1 VRFLVED
8 AGVDANAV
16 CESAIMPP
24 IACAGSVFGGREETR
39 GIEAMEPWIEGMEPC
54 TALRMAVRWDTQGSV
69 TRLLLAQPQLQIPSG

>member
-1 VRFLVED
+1 MRFLVED

-39 GIEAMEPWIEGMEPC
+39 GIEATVEPC